1 MTTAPVTTSPMTSAA
16 PISLDTP
23 AVLATAHDVCVHYGS
38 VVALAPVSFVIRRG
52 QSVALVGSNGSGKT
66 TLLSLL
72 AGLVGPGDGT
82 VDVRGRVAMVT
93 QLRDYHRWMPLS
105 VDEVL
110 RIGRYQRRGLIGR
123 FRADDRRAIDAA
135 AELLEV
141 VQLRGR
147 AFGELS
153 GGQQQRVLVAQAVAS
168 EPDLL
173 LLDEPITGLDLPSQ
187 LRILEVIDRHAR
199 NGGGVVFS
207 THHLAEAR
215 RADRVMLVAGCLLAD
230 GPPDEVLVP
239 ALLAEAFGGR
249 LIRDDGLAIVVD
261 DHGHD
266 HGEPHVPEL
275 LPHHGVHRHQHEHR
289 LDDPDDPDD
298 DHRDDH
304 RDDHDDDHGDAGAPT

>member
-1 MTTAPVTTSPMTSAA
+1 MTTTAA
-16 PISLDTP
+16 LSFDT
-23 AVLATAHDVCVHYGS
+23 ARVLATARDACAHYGP
-38 VVALAPVSFVIRRG
+38 VVALAPVDFEIPHG

-72 AGLVGPGDGT
+72 AGLVEPEDGT
-82 VDVRGRVAMVT
+82 VQVRGRVAMVT
-93 QLRDYHRWMPLS
+93 QQRDHHRWMPLS

-110 RIGRYQRRGLIGR
+110 RIGRYQRRGLLGR
-123 FRADDRRAIDAA
+123 LRTGDRRAIDDA

-141 VQLRGR
+141 TQLRRR

-168 EPDLL
+168 EPELL

-187 LRILEVIDRHAR
+187 LRILEVIERHAR
-199 NGGGVVFS
+199 GGGSVVFS

-215 RADRVMLVAGCLLAD
+215 RADRVMLLAGCLLAD
-230 GPPDEVLVP
+230 GPPQAVLVP

-249 LIRDDGLAIVVD
+249 LIRDDGFSIVVD

-275 LPHHGVHRHQHEHR
+275 LPHHGAHLHQHEHR
-289 LDDPDDPDD
+289 RDDDP
-298 DHRDDH
+298 
-304 RDDHDDDHGDAGAPT
+304 HDDDRRTGAPT

>member
-1 MTTAPVTTSPMTSAA
+1 MTTAASVSV
-16 PISLDTP
+16 PIP
-23 AVLATAHDVCVHYGS
+23 RPGPGALADGHDVCVHYGP
-38 VVALAPVSFVIRRG
+38 VVALAPVTFEIPTG

-72 AGLVGPGDGT
+72 AGLVEPGDGT
-82 VDVRGRVAMVT
+82 IDVRGRVAMVT
-93 QLRDYHRWMPLS
+93 QQRDYHRWMPLS

-110 RIGRYQRRGLIGR
+110 RIGRYQRRGLLGR
-123 FRADDRRAIDAA
+123 LRADDRRAIDHA

-141 VQLRGR
+141 TQLRRR
-147 AFGELS
+147 AFGDLS

-199 NGGGVVFS
+199 HGGSVVFS

-215 RADRVMLVAGCLLAD
+215 RADRVMLLAGCLLAD
-230 GPPDEVLVP
+230 GPPEDVLVP
-239 ALLAEAFGGR
+239 SLLAEAFGGR
-249 LIRDDGLAIVVD
+249 LIRDDGLSIVVD

-275 LPHHGVHRHQHEHR
+275 LPHHGAHRHEHEH
-289 LDDPDDPDD
+289 DPDHETGVHP
-298 DHRDDH
+298 
-304 RDDHDDDHGDAGAPT
+304 